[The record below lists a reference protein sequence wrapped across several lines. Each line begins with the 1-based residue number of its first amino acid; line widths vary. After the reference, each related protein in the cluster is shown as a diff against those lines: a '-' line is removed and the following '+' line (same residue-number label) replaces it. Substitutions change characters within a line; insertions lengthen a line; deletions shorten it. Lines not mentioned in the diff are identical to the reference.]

1 MAIIGLHIDSTPNI
15 ILAEINKYNNLIN
28 KYSKNKT
35 IIQLFVSLAKSN
47 KNYYD
52 LIKENFK
59 NKILFSV
66 HISYTINIAKDSSYY
81 NWWIKNLVSEIKI
94 ANDIGAFCVVIH
106 LGKSLDLSLET
117 AFNNMYIN
125 LLKVHNMLGNIPT
138 KILIETST
146 GQGTEMCYELED
158 LARFYNKFKIND
170 KLSQRF
176 GICLDTCHIFNAG
189 YDIRTIKGVSD
200 YITEF
205 DRLIG
210 VDNIKLIHLND
221 SKNKLGAKVDRHENL
236 TKGFIGQE
244 GLEQIILLFSKL
256 QVPLVLET
264 PDEYLED
271 DFKFINKVLKIK

>member
-125 LLKVHNMLGNIPT
+125 L
-138 KILIETST
+138 
-146 GQGTEMCYELED
+146 
-158 LARFYNKFKIND
+158 
-170 KLSQRF
+170 
-176 GICLDTCHIFNAG
+176 
-189 YDIRTIKGVSD
+189 
-200 YITEF
+200 
-205 DRLIG
+205 
-210 VDNIKLIHLND
+210 
-221 SKNKLGAKVDRHENL
+221 
-236 TKGFIGQE
+236 
-244 GLEQIILLFSKL
+244 
-256 QVPLVLET
+256 
-264 PDEYLED
+264 
-271 DFKFINKVLKIK
+271 